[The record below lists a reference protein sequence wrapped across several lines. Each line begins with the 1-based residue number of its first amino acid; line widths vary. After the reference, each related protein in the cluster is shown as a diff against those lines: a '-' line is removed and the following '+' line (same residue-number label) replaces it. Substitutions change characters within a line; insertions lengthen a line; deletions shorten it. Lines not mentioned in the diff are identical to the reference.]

1 MSEKFYTL
9 RHLKP
14 RRTKFGNSWEKSA
27 SACRSSSKCVI
38 QYGSRKICLKKK
50 TNYSKVARRG
60 DVPVIPSL
68 RKGRQEGHKFES
80 SLG

>member
-1 MSEKFYTL
+1 MF
-9 RHLKP
+9 
-14 RRTKFGNSWEKSA
+14 
-27 SACRSSSKCVI
+27 
-38 QYGSRKICLKKK
+38 KKK

>member
-50 TNYSKVARRG
+50 QITARLPG
-60 DVPVIPSL
+60 VVMCL
-68 RKGRQEGHKFES
+68 
-80 SLG
+80 